1 MRTLNIAI
9 SQSPCC
15 SLTISGEDVDAL
27 LEEYPSIALK
37 VLHSLADK
45 LDEARETIRQLA
57 LVPSE
62 SRIALTLL
70 RLAERVGEPAADGIL
85 IQAPLSQ
92 QDLAAMVGTTQE
104 TVSRTMAGF
113 RRRGLDRKSVV

>member
-85 IQAPLSQ
+85 IQ
-92 QDLAAMVGTTQE
+92 
-104 TVSRTMAGF
+104 
-113 RRRGLDRKSVV
+113 DRKSTRLNSSHVAISYAVFCLKKKHTNR